1 MEGSVFGGAVCA
13 VCDERL
19 EAEGQQ
25 PLQEQQPHRHS
36 ATRCTGGSA
45 AGSGGGGGNG
55 KAAGEGAAPP
65 ASCKPATAIGVILGR
80 TTLYPTSATL
90 TWLFSYLQEVR
101 SADDSSMDKSGA
113 NGSEAAAS
121 AAPAAAGST
130 DWQKGNP
137 QLSALLSQQAV
148 SSGGGGAVVING
160 AAATAAGAV
169 VSKTF

>member
-25 PLQEQQPHRHS
+25 PLQEQQPHCHS
-36 ATRCTGGSA
+36 APRCTGGSA
-45 AGSGGGGGNG
+45 AGSGGGNG
-55 KAAGEGAAPP
+55 EAAGEGAAPP

-80 TTLYPTSATL
+80 ATLYPTSPTL
-90 TWLFSYLQEVR
+90 TWLFSYLQEAR
-101 SADDSSMDKSGA
+101 SLDDSSMDKSGA
-113 NGSEAAAS
+113 NGSETAS
-121 AAPAAAGST
+121 AATAAAGST

-148 SSGGGGAVVING
+148 SSVGGGAVVING

-169 VSKTF
+169 VSM

>member
-25 PLQEQQPHRHS
+25 PLQEQQPHCHS
-36 ATRCTGGSA
+36 APRCTGGSA
-45 AGSGGGGGNG
+45 AGSGGGNG
-55 KAAGEGAAPP
+55 EAAGEGAAPP

-113 NGSEAAAS
+113 NGSEAAS
-121 AAPAAAGST
+121 AATAAAGST

-148 SSGGGGAVVING
+148 SSGGGAVVING
-160 AAATAAGAV
+160 ATAAGAV
-169 VSKTF
+169 VSM